1 MTDQGGPQPHTTE
14 SSTDAKPAVP
24 QRRDARTS
32 TKLWIVAVFFLL
44 GSNLVTYFLLTDR
57 IDRLERLRRYDGI
70 DMSAQKDQRPRFTI
84 INGHDHLYKRSHLPK
99 YLQAAERTG
108 VDRTLFVASNGYTLL
123 GDKKRMHDLYDWN
136 IEEILDA
143 SHDNPGKIIPFGTLD
158 PEDPNKLEK
167 LKRYERQGIDGLK
180 LYSGHGNMYTLALDH
195 EDMLPIYAFCQEEGL
210 PILWHVRFDRYLKQ
224 FVNVLDQFP
233 DLKVIVPHFGV
244 AFYRPKSPGWQQLQD
259 LLDRYPNL
267 YIDCSFGT
275 RAILVHGLE
284 IVSEN
289 RELFRS
295 FFERYSDRVVFGTD
309 MVVTGNK
316 EKTKEWV
323 ESVIRA
329 NRDWLEKDTYYFS
342 MAAKASPY
350 ALKRANNLYGKLRG
364 LALPNDVLRRV
375 YAENL
380 ERILQRKQPG
390 IEPQADTS
398 Q

>member
-295 FFERYSDRVVFGTD
+295 FFERYSEDEGVGRIGDSGQSRLAGEGHLLLLDGRESVAIRPEESQQPLWETSRTGFAERRSAPRVRRKPRTD
-309 MVVTGNK
+309 SAKKTTGN
-316 EKTKEWV
+316 
-323 ESVIRA
+323 RA
-329 NRDWLEKDTYYFS
+329 AGRHQS
-342 MAAKASPY
+342 IA
-350 ALKRANNLYGKLRG
+350 
-364 LALPNDVLRRV
+364 
-375 YAENL
+375 
-380 ERILQRKQPG
+380 
-390 IEPQADTS
+390 
-398 Q
+398 